1 MYFINAV
8 SEEPFPGW
16 DDARWIRV
24 SMIPAGGG
32 TITSAD
38 IELTGGNPINGMIS
52 TSPNGNVF
60 VCGYYAM
67 LTDPK
72 DGGKEFFGGSYIAQI
87 STTTGEVIKI
97 DESELSDNQKKAL
110 CPRSMNPNS
119 PARSYYREMNSML
132 PKKLVVDEMGNTT
145 LVGSAQY
152 TVVTS
157 STKSSRI
164 TYYSNSLIVSKFKS
178 SGEVAWQTVIPRSA
192 FLSSMSYAVYPLIYF
207 DKGKTY
213 VLFNDDEENIPI
225 LSQLAS
231 GKKSSSSSSKPFKPK
246 DYPPT
251 ESDEIEK
258 MEVWNLKST
267 AFRFTTIDQMGLW
280 KVDWL
285 SPEGAEEKDKIPAI
299 EGTVMHK
306 NSEGNIISSVY
317 TKYGAFGLKKSALA
331 RIKIN

>member
-132 PKKLVVDEMGNTT
+132 PKKLVVD
-145 LVGSAQY
+145 
-152 TVVTS
+152 
-157 STKSSRI
+157 
-164 TYYSNSLIVSKFKS
+164 
-178 SGEVAWQTVIPRSA
+178 
-192 FLSSMSYAVYPLIYF
+192 
-207 DKGKTY
+207 
-213 VLFNDDEENIPI
+213 
-225 LSQLAS
+225 
-231 GKKSSSSSSKPFKPK
+231 
-246 DYPPT
+246 
-251 ESDEIEK
+251 
-258 MEVWNLKST
+258 
-267 AFRFTTIDQMGLW
+267 
-280 KVDWL
+280 
-285 SPEGAEEKDKIPAI
+285 
-299 EGTVMHK
+299 
-306 NSEGNIISSVY
+306 
-317 TKYGAFGLKKSALA
+317 
-331 RIKIN
+331 